1 MKSRHSSD
9 QKGNANNSRECY
21 LDNRKEHQVV
31 FFFFNYAIS
40 ILLNAI
46 VLVTLEK

>member
-31 FFFFNYAIS
+31 VFLNYAIS